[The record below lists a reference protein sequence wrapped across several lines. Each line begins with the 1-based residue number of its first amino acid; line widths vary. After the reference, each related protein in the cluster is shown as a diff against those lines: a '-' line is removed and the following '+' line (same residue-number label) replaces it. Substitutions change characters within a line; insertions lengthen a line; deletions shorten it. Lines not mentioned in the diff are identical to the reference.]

1 MAANDI
7 GFEEEYENSDETND
21 LTDEEEII
29 RFYFH
34 RGFHYE
40 EILNFLQKFH
50 DKEMSLSTLKRR
62 IKKYGLQRKNSD
74 YDLDVVRDAVRS
86 LLDGPG
92 CCRGYRAIWH
102 TLQMNGI
109 TVPRVVVAELLRE
122 LDPEGVQERSRH
134 RLKRRVYRNPG
145 PNYSWHCDGYDKLK
159 PYGFP
164 IHGCI
169 DGWSRKILWLYVT
182 QSNNQPNNIAMY
194 YLEAVQQYNGCPIDF
209 ITDLGTENGLAV
221 AIHIFF
227 RNDPNSHRYVSSPCN
242 QRIEGW
248 WSFLR
253 KDQTS
258 WWMNFFKDLVD
269 AGTLDLTLSLHTEC
283 LWFCFA
289 ALLQE
294 NLNEVKEN
302 WNSHYIRKSRYDTLQ
317 GRPDSL
323 YYLPELHNGRSN
335 LHLPVPEEEKLY
347 AREHIISDYTGQND
361 FQRYFTYIVESN
373 SLEKPS
379 HWRDALELYHVLINC
394 ANNGEI
400 VV

>member
-1 MAANDI
+1 
-7 GFEEEYENSDETND
+7 
-21 LTDEEEII
+21 
-29 RFYFH
+29 
-34 RGFHYE
+34 
-40 EILNFLQKFH
+40 
-50 DKEMSLSTLKRR
+50 
-62 IKKYGLQRKNSD
+62 
-74 YDLDVVRDAVRS
+74 
-86 LLDGPG
+86 
-92 CCRGYRAIWH
+92 
-102 TLQMNGI
+102 
-109 TVPRVVVAELLRE
+109 
-122 LDPEGVQERSRH
+122 
-134 RLKRRVYRNPG
+134 
-145 PNYSWHCDGYDKLK
+145 
-159 PYGFP
+159 
-164 IHGCI
+164 
-169 DGWSRKILWLYVT
+169 
-182 QSNNQPNNIAMY
+182 MY

-209 ITDLGTENGLAV
+209 ITDLGTENGLAA
-221 AIHIFF
+221 AIHTFF

-269 AGTLDLTLSLHTEC
+269 VGTLDLTLSLHAEC

>member
-1 MAANDI
+1 
-7 GFEEEYENSDETND
+7 
-21 LTDEEEII
+21 
-29 RFYFH
+29 
-34 RGFHYE
+34 
-40 EILNFLQKFH
+40 
-50 DKEMSLSTLKRR
+50 MSLSTLKRR
-62 IKKYGLQRKNSD
+62 IKKYGLQRKNID
-74 YDLDVVRDAVRS
+74 YDLDAVCDAVRS

-145 PNYSWHCDGYDKLK
+145 PNFSWHCDGYDKVK
-159 PYGFP
+159 PYGFA

-182 QSNNQPNNIAMY
+182 RSNNQPNNIGMY
-194 YLEAVQQYNGCPIDF
+194 YLEAVEQYGCPIDF
-209 ITDLGTENGLAV
+209 ITDLGTENGLAA
-221 AIHIFF
+221 AIHTFF
-227 RNDPNSHRYVSSPCN
+227 RNDTNSHRYVSSPSN

-258 WWMNFFKDLVD
+258 WWMNLFKDLVD
-269 AGTLDLTLSLHTEC
+269 EGTVDLTIPLHTEC

-294 NLNEVKEN
+294 NLDEVKEN
-302 WNSHYIRKSRYDTLQ
+302 WNSHYIRKSRYYTLQ

-323 YYLPELHNGRSN
+323 YYLPELHDGQSN
-335 LHLPVPEEEKLY
+335 LHLSVPEEEKLY
-347 AREHIISDYTGQND
+347 AREHIISDHTEQND
-361 FQRYFTYIVESN
+361 FQRYFTYVLESRL
-373 SLEKPS
+373 LEKPL

-394 ANNGEI
+394 ANDGEI

>member
-1 MAANDI
+1 MAANNTE
-7 GFEEEYENSDETND
+7 FEDEYENNDET
-21 LTDEEEII
+21 LTDEKEII
-29 RFYFH
+29 RFYFY

-40 EILNFLQKFH
+40 EILNFLRKFH
-50 DKEMSLSTLKRR
+50 DHEMSLSTLKRR
-62 IKKYGLQRKNSD
+62 IKRYGLQRKNSD
-74 YDLDVVRDAVRS
+74 YDIDAVRDAIRS

-102 TLQMNGI
+102 TLQMSGI

-122 LDPEGVQERSRH
+122 LDPEGVQERSTH

-145 PNYSWHCDGYDKLK
+145 PNFSWHCDGYDKLK

-182 QSNNQPNNIAMY
+182 QSNNQPNNIGMY
-194 YLEAVQQYNGCPIDF
+194 YLEAVQQYNGCPLDF
-209 ITDLGTENGLAV
+209 ITDLGTENGLAA
-221 AIHIFF
+221 AIHTFF
-227 RNDPNSHRYVSSPCN
+227 RNDPNSHRYVSSPSN

-258 WWMNFFKDLVD
+258 WWMNFFKNLVD
-269 AGTLDLTLSLHTEC
+269 EGIVDLTLPLHTEC

-323 YYLPELHNGRSN
+323 YYLPELHNGQSN
-335 LHLPVPEEEKLY
+335 LHLPVPDEEKSY
-347 AREHIISDYTGQND
+347 AREHIISDHSGQND
-361 FQRYFTYIVESN
+361 FQRYFTYIMES
-373 SLEKPS
+373 SLLEKPS
-379 HWRDALELYHVLINC
+379 HWRDALQLYHVLINC
-394 ANNGEI
+394 AVNGEI
-400 VV
+400 AV